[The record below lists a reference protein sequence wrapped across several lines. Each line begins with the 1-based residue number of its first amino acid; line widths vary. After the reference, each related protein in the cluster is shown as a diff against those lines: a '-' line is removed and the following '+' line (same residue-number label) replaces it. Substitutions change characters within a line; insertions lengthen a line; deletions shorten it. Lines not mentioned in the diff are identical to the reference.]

1 MSGNARFNTEAASW
15 DNNPSVQEATRL
27 AFDTLKPKIEE
38 LSHRKK
44 AIQPKSTGLDVLEV
58 GCGTGLLT
66 LRVAP
71 LVNEIVALDPAEG
84 MIEVLKGKVDTVTS
98 TCQTETELEPRR
110 GGKNITPLCT
120 LLTDPEDSILPPAD
134 PTNSNPISPRKNYDL
149 ILSHLVLHHVPDLKQ
164 FLATLLLCLTP
175 GGRVALTDFED
186 FGPEAI
192 KFHPPRKLEGVERHG
207 IKKGWIEGVMREV
220 GFVDV
225 SVYAGWTLDKKVD
238 EWEGHKEG
246 DTMEFPFLVVEGGRP

>member
-1 MSGNARFNTEAASW
+1 MSGNDRFNNEAASW
-15 DNNPSVQEATRL
+15 DSNPSVQEATRL
-27 AFDTLKPKIEE
+27 AFETLRAKIEE
-38 LSHRKK
+38 LSQRKK
-44 AIQPKSTGLDVLEV
+44 EIQPDSNGLDVLEV

-71 LVNEIVALDPAEG
+71 LVNGIVALDPAEG
-84 MIEVLKGKVDTVTS
+84 MIDVLKGKIDTATS
-98 TCQTETELEPRR
+98 TCQTVAEPGQGER
-110 GGKNITPLCT
+110 KTNITPLCT
-120 LLTDPEDSILPPAD
+120 LLTDPEDNILPPAN
-134 PTNSNPISPRKNYDL
+134 PTNSDPTSPRKKYDL

-164 FLATLLLCLTP
+164 FLATLLHCLVP

-207 IKKGWIEGVMREV
+207 INRKWIENLMREV

-225 SVYAGWTLDKKVD
+225 DVTVGWKLDKKVE
-238 EWEGHKEG
+238 EWESHKEG
-246 DTMEFPFLVVEGGRP
+246 DTMEFPFLVVEGRRP